1 MLLSGAGTGRQLVLQ
16 GAITDIELVFEETE
30 SELLQLCGVCDSV
43 ELYPDLN
50 PGTAVLRR
58 SQLLDAQ
65 LLRDG
70 LPPIF
75 MTLSNEDQLRVG
87 NALVERLAKTVS
99 PGSVAIGRRK
109 VVEIIDAGGT
119 LREFLGASLADAMHQ
134 VPESGRVTRH
144 FKVEAQVA

>member
-70 LPPIF
+70 LPPIPTQF
-75 MTLSNEDQLRVG
+75 LEGEVGTDPGCPPPSNPT
-87 NALVERLAKTVS
+87 AYHTCCA
-99 PGSVAIGRRK
+99 
-109 VVEIIDAGGT
+109 
-119 LREFLGASLADAMHQ
+119 
-134 VPESGRVTRH
+134 
-144 FKVEAQVA
+144 